1 MNSHCVWRHR
11 FVRIVFAL
19 WPMLPT
25 LAEAQTAAPITSYE
39 LQAYRAADPVTG
51 IPFRVQAIALSQTVC
66 NLTTPPPPTGTV
78 INPIVVGIDD
88 PANLGRQCTINLGT
102 FFSGLPVASGYKAT
116 ITALYVGGV
125 TARSLPSNP
134 FDVALV
140 PPAAPTGLVVR

>member
-1 MNSHCVWRHR
+1 MRTNVLLRR
-11 FVRIVFAL
+11 LRLLPLLLLLLPAQAL
-19 WPMLPT
+19 
-25 LAEAQTAAPITSYE
+25 AQNAAPITSYE

-51 IPFRVQAIALSQTVC
+51 VPFRTQAIALSQTVC

-78 INPIVVGIDD
+78 INPLLVGIDD

-140 PPAAPTGLVVR
+140 PPAVPTGLVVR